1 MAVIEAT
8 ASIAIWILPRTL
20 PEVVQQWTQRLWVV
34 LVAVW
39 VVGAFKTRQTA
50 RRQTISSRFWQMG
63 FVLLG
68 MWLLFGWDTGVTWM
82 DGAAFP
88 MTAKVAIAGLA
99 LTLAGV
105 AFAIW
110 ARVTLGTNWSG
121 VITVKE
127 GHTLVRRGPYSIVRH
142 PIYTGILTAVT
153 GTALTHGTVR
163 AILALPVV
171 AFGFWLK
178 TLTEER
184 FMAAQFGE
192 EYTRYQREVRA
203 LVPFLF

>member
-1 MAVIEAT
+1 M
-8 ASIAIWILPRTL
+8 WISAATL
-20 PEVVQQWTQRLWVV
+20 PEEAQQWTRGLWVV

-39 VVGAFKTRQTA
+39 ALGAFMTRQTA
-50 RRQTISSRFWQMG
+50 RQQTSSSRLWQMG
-63 FVLLG
+63 IVLLG
-68 MWLLFGWDTGVTWM
+68 MWLLFGWGTDIAWV
-82 DGAAFP
+82 DGAAFLV
-88 MTAKVAIAGLA
+88 TAKVAIAGLA
-99 LTLAGV
+99 TTLAGV

-110 ARVTLGTNWSG
+110 ARVTLGANWSG

-127 GHTLVRRGPYSIVRH
+127 GHTLVRRGPYRIVRH
-142 PIYTGILTAVT
+142 PIYTGILTAVA
-153 GTALTHGTVR
+153 GTALTHGSVR

-184 FMAAQFGE
+184 FMAAEFGE
-192 EYTRYQREVRA
+192 EYKRYQREVRA